1 MIMCAKETAGAI
13 MSDAGMTILIG
24 LVVVFA
30 VLLLLTGVF
39 KLFGIAMSK
48 ANEGEMS
55 AARRDVS
62 AVVPKTVPAPAV
74 VPVVGNVA
82 PVTTV
87 PQVQNG
93 IPEET
98 VAVIS
103 AAVAMLA
110 PAGVQYAVSGI
121 RRAAQ
126 GNTESVTTIPGVQ
139 NGIPEE
145 PVAAISAAV
154 ASVAPAG
161 TQYAVKG
168 IRRKEG

>member
-1 MIMCAKETAGAI
+1 MILCAKETAGAI

-39 KLFGIAMSK
+39 KLFGTAMSQGKDEVQSADRTDVPMK
-48 ANEGEMS
+48 A
-55 AARRDVS
+55 
-62 AVVPKTVPAPAV
+62 PKAAPAIT
-74 VPVVGNVA
+74 PVVGNVA

-93 IPEET
+93 IPEEM

-103 AAVAMLA
+103 ATVAMLA

-126 GNTESVTTIPGVQ
+126 GNTEPVTTTPGVQ

-145 PVAAISAAV
+145 TVAAISAAV